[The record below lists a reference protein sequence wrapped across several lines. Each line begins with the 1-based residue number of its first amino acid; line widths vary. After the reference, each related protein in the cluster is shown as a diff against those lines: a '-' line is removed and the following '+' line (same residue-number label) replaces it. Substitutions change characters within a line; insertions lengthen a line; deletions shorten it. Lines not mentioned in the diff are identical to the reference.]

1 MNPDAIGYEQGENG
15 YYTDYDRAV
24 WRTIASVEYNP
35 KWSNYKFAEAMLSS
49 QDRTK
54 LLGAFI
60 WVGSGLLVYMTP

>member
-54 LLGAFI
+54 L
-60 WVGSGLLVYMTP
+60 